1 MANLKSLA
9 KDTAIYGLSSII
21 GRFLNYLLVPLY
33 TAKMTAASGGY
44 GVITNVYAYVALLL
58 VILTYGMETTFF
70 RFANKSEENPNT
82 VYSTTLISV
91 GATSLLFVLLVL
103 AFLPGIAGWMGYSA
117 HPEYV
122 GVMAAVVALDA
133 FQCIPFAYLRYQRR
147 PWKFAALKLL
157 FIFLNIGLNLLYFVA
172 LPALYKSYPDVIG
185 KIYSPTVGV
194 GYAFFINLACTGPIT
209 LLFWKELV
217 GIKYKFDWSLLKR
230 MLKYAWPIL
239 VLGIAGILNQTF
251 DKMMFPKIYGDHAD
265 TQTQLGIYGAAVKIA
280 MIMALITQAFR
291 YAYEPFVFGKS
302 RDKDNRETYAQ
313 AMRYF
318 VIFTLLA
325 FLAVIA
331 WIDILKI
338 LFLRNEDYWVGLKVV
353 PIVMAAEI
361 MMGVYFNLSFW
372 YKLIDK
378 TIWGA
383 WFSGI
388 GCAVLILVNVLFVPK
403 YGYIACAWG
412 GVAGYGTAMI
422 LSYLVG
428 QKYYPIKYPLRDLA
442 LYTVVSGIL
451 FAAMMLP
458 VESMWLRL
466 SYRTVLLLLFVGF
479 IFRKEHLGPMLAKL
493 PVVGRFF
500 S

>member
-33 TAKMTAASGGY
+33 TAKLSAASGGY
-44 GVITNVYAYVALLL
+44 GIITNVYAYVALLL

-91 GATSLLFVLLVL
+91 GSTSLMFILLVL

-122 GVMAAVVALDA
+122 GVMAVVVALDA
-133 FQCIPFAYLRYQRR
+133 FQCIPFAYLRYQRKAI
-147 PWKFAALKLL
+147 KFAALKLL

-185 KIYSPTVGV
+185 KIYDPSVGV
-194 GYAFFINLACTGPIT
+194 GYAFFINLACTGLVT
-209 LLFWKELV
+209 FFFWKELV

-230 MLKYAWPIL
+230 MLSYSWPIL

-302 RDKDNRETYAQ
+302 KDKDSRETYAK

-318 VIFTLLA
+318 IIFTLLA
-325 FLAVIA
+325 FLAVMA
-331 WIDILKI
+331 WIDVFKYII
-338 LFLRNEDYWVGLKVV
+338 APDYWSGLKVV

-361 MMGVYFNLSFW
+361 MMGIYFNLSFW

-403 YGYIACAWG
+403 YGYMACAWG
-412 GVAGYGTAMI
+412 GFAGYFTAMV

-428 QKYYPIKYPLRDLA
+428 QKYYAIKYPLRDIA
-442 LYTVVSGIL
+442 LYTVVAGIL

-458 VESMWLRL
+458 VGNMWVALA
-466 SYRTVLLLLFVGF
+466 YRTVLLCLFVGF
-479 IFRKEHLGPMLAKL
+479 IYRKEHLGPMLAKL

-500 S
+500 R

>member
-33 TAKMTAASGGY
+33 TAKLSAASGGY
-44 GVITNVYAYVALLL
+44 GIITNVYAYTALLL

-70 RFANKSEENPNT
+70 RFANKSEENPKT

-91 GATSLLFVLLVL
+91 GTTSLLFVLLVL

-122 GVMAAVVALDA
+122 GVMATVVALDA
-133 FQCIPFAYLRYQRR
+133 FQAIPFCYLRYQRK
-147 PWKFAALKLL
+147 PIKFAALKLL
-157 FIFLNIGLNLLYFVA
+157 FIFLNIGLNLLYFVV
-172 LPALYKSYPDVIG
+172 LPKLYGKYPDAVG
-185 KIYSPTVGV
+185 TIYDPNVGV
-194 GYAFFINLACTGPIT
+194 GYAFFINLACTGLIT
-209 LLFWKELV
+209 FFFWKELT

-230 MLKYAWPIL
+230 MLSYSWPLL

-265 TQTQLGIYGAAVKIA
+265 TQSQLGIYGAAVKIA

-302 RDKDNRETYAQ
+302 EDKDNRETYAQ

-318 VIFTLLA
+318 IIFTLLA

-331 WIDILKI
+331 WLDVFKYIIAP
-338 LFLRNEDYWVGLKVV
+338 DYWSGLKVV

-361 MMGVYFNLSFW
+361 MMGIYFNLSFW

-403 YGYIACAWG
+403 YGYMACAWG
-412 GVAGYGTAMI
+412 GFAGYATAMT

-428 QKYYPIKYPLRDLA
+428 QKYYPIRYPMRDIA
-442 LYTVVSGIL
+442 MYTVVAAIL

-458 VESMWLRL
+458 VENMWLKL
-466 SYRTVLLLLFVGF
+466 AYRTVLMLLFVGL
-479 IFRKEHLGPMLAKL
+479 IYRKERLGEMLAKV
-493 PVVGRFF
+493 PVIGRFF
-500 S
+500 K